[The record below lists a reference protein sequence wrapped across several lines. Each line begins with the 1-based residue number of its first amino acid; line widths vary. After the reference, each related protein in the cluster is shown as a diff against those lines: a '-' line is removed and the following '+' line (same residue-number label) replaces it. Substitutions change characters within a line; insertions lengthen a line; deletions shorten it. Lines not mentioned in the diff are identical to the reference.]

1 MMARTGFVTGAA
13 GFLGR
18 HLVEE
23 LERQGW
29 DITAFCRATDRTD
42 LLSSTVRIEIGDLT
56 APNRVREALPDHV
69 DAIFHLAGNTTTW
82 SKNAAAQFR
91 DNVDGTA
98 HLIEAALAK
107 HARRLIYTSSTSA
120 YGYQPGVRIDERN
133 TSNAPTRG
141 DNYGRSKLQAESLI
155 KQACVERGLSAVILN
170 PVNIVGA
177 YDTTNWSR
185 QLILPISK
193 GSLRVVPPGSATWI
207 SVHDVVKAHIA
218 AVDVEESGTNFVLGG
233 VEASFWEV
241 TNEIEAILGKPRSRH
256 ATSRSTLRL
265 LLLLSAAKG
274 LATRTEPE
282 LTLAKYQRAVGDL
295 LVDDRKAREVLGLE
309 RTTLHDML
317 AETIDWLQQAGKL
330 DQLESGQK
338 TRTLRGRPRP
348 ASDPLRGIV
357 WVEVNDEPNHVEL
370 FRNDAVRVYEAGI
383 DPGTATLYHH
393 HSLDTIYVVMAGGR
407 FRSEEPVHRKSS
419 TKLGRSVSLPTKLV
433 WGTRRALTGGTLEL
447 PAGTFLMQYHRAH
460 PLLHRVVALSDNAT
474 PIRMLGVELH
484 ATSHPSVLPTSSG
497 VRLEY
502 ADKHAR
508 TYRIQRGTGEW
519 TDSLRLTRGAVL
531 TIIAGTGVLSIEGT
545 QQHLAAGSV
554 SWIAPT
560 PSMRLG
566 NPSAATLNCFL
577 IVV

>member
-1 MMARTGFVTGAA
+1 MAQTGFVTGAA

-42 LLSSTVRIEIGDLT
+42 LLSSTVQIETGDLT
-56 APNRVREALPDHV
+56 DPNRVREALPDHV
-69 DAIFHLAGNTTTW
+69 DAIFHLAGNTSTW

-98 HLIEAALAK
+98 HVVEAALAK

-120 YGYQPGVRIDERN
+120 YGYQPGVRIDER
-133 TSNAPTRG
+133 TPSNAPTRG
-141 DNYGRSKLQAESLI
+141 DDYGKSKLQAESLV
-155 KQACVERGLSAVILN
+155 KQACAERGLSAVILN

-218 AVDVEESGTNFVLGG
+218 AIDVEESGTNFVLGG
-233 VEASFWEV
+233 AEASFREV
-241 TNEIEAILGKPRSRH
+241 TNEIEAILGKPRSRR
-256 ATSRSTLRL
+256 ATSRATLRL
-265 LLLLSAAKG
+265 LLLLSAAK
-274 LATRTEPE
+274 AFAARTEPE

-295 LVDDRKAREVLGLE
+295 LVDDRKAREILGLE

-317 AETIDWLQQAGKL
+317 AETIDWLQQAGTL
-330 DQLESGQK
+330 DQPESGQRS
-338 TRTLRGRPRP
+338 RTWPGSPGP
-348 ASDPLRGIV
+348 ASDPLRAIDC
-357 WVEVNDEPNHVEL
+357 VEVNDEPNHVEL
-370 FRNDAVRVYEAGI
+370 FRNDAVRVYEARI
-383 DPGTATLYHH
+383 EPGTGTLYHH
-393 HSLDTIYVVMAGGR
+393 HSLDTIYVIMAGGR
-407 FRSEEPVHRKSS
+407 FRSEEPVHQKSS
-419 TKLGRSVSLPTKLV
+419 TKLGRSVSLPTKLA
-433 WGTRRALTGGTLEL
+433 WGIRRALTGGTLQL
-447 PAGTFLMQYHRAH
+447 PAGTLLMQYHRAH
-460 PLLHRVVALSDNAT
+460 PLIHRVLASSDNAA

-484 ATSHPSVLPTSSG
+484 ATSHPSLLSTSSS

-502 ADKHAR
+502 ADKRAR
-508 TYRIQRGTGEW
+508 TYRIRLGTGEW
-519 TDSLRLTRGAVL
+519 TDSLQVAHGAVL
-531 TIIAGTGVLSIEGT
+531 TVTAGTGVLSIEDIE
-545 QQHLAAGSV
+545 QHLAEGSV
-554 SWIAPT
+554 TWIVPT
-560 PSMRLG
+560 PNMRLG
-566 NPSAATLNCFL
+566 NLSATTLNCLL

>member
-42 LLSSTVRIEIGDLT
+42 PLPSTVRIEIGDLT
-56 APNRVREALPDHV
+56 DPNRVREALPDHV
-69 DAIFHLAGNTTTW
+69 DAIFHLAGNTSTW

-98 HLIEAALAK
+98 HVIEAALAK
-107 HARRLIYTSSTSA
+107 HSQRLIYTSSTSA
-120 YGYQPGVRIDERN
+120 YGYQPGVRIDERT

-141 DNYGRSKLQAESLI
+141 DSYGKSKLQAESLI
-155 KQACVERGLSAVILN
+155 KHACAERGLSAVILN

-185 QLILPISK
+185 QLILPIAK

-207 SVHDVVKAHIA
+207 SVHDVVRAHIA
-218 AVDVEESGTNFVLGG
+218 AVAVEESGTNFVLGG
-233 VEASFWEV
+233 VEASFLEV
-241 TNEIEAILGKPRSRH
+241 TNEIEAILGKPRSRR
-256 ATSRSTLRL
+256 ATSKATLRL
-265 LLLLSAAKG
+265 LQLLTSAKG
-274 LATRTEPE
+274 LATGTEPE

-317 AETIDWLQQAGKL
+317 AESIDWLQQAGTL
-330 DQLESGQK
+330 DQSQSRQK
-338 TRTLRGRPRP
+338 TRTSPGHPGP
-348 ASDPLRGIV
+348 GSDPLRGIH

-370 FRNDAVRVYEAGI
+370 FRNDALRVYQARI
-383 DPGTATLYHH
+383 DPGTATHYHH
-393 HSLDTIYVVMAGGR
+393 HGLDTIYVIMAGGR
-407 FRSEEPVHRKSS
+407 FRSEEPVHQNSS
-419 TKLGRSVSLPTKLV
+419 TKLGRSVSLPTKLA
-433 WGTRRALTGGTLEL
+433 WGIRRALTGGTLQL
-447 PAGTFLMQYHRAH
+447 PAGTLLMQYHRAH
-460 PLLHRVVALSDNAT
+460 PLIHRVLASSDNAA

-484 ATSHPSVLPTSSG
+484 ATSHPSLLPTSSG

-502 ADKHAR
+502 ADEHAR
-508 TYRIQRGTGEW
+508 TYRIRRGTREW
-519 TDSLRLTRGAVL
+519 TDSLQVAHGAVL
-531 TIIAGTGVLSIEGT
+531 AVIAGTGVLSIEDT
-545 QQHLAAGSV
+545 EQQLAEGSV
-554 SWIAPT
+554 TWIAAT
-560 PSMRLG
+560 PNMRLG
-566 NPSAATLNCFL
+566 NPSATTLNCFL
-577 IVV
+577 VVV

>member
-56 APNRVREALPDHV
+56 DPNCVREALPDHV
-69 DAIFHLAGNTTTW
+69 DTIFHLAGNTTTW

-98 HLIEAALAK
+98 QIIEAAVAK

-120 YGYQPGVRIDERN
+120 YGYQPGVRMDERT

-141 DNYGRSKLQAESLI
+141 DNYGKSKLQAESLI
-155 KQACVERGLSAVILN
+155 KQACAERGLSAAILN
-170 PVNIVGA
+170 PVNILGP
-177 YDTTNWSR
+177 YDTSNWSR

-193 GSLRVVPPGSATWI
+193 GSLRVMPPGSATWI

-233 VEASFWEV
+233 VEASFLEV
-241 TNEIEAILGKPRSRH
+241 ANEIEAILGKPRSRH
-256 ATSRSTLRL
+256 ATSKATLRL
-265 LLLLSAAKG
+265 LLLLSCAKA

-317 AETIDWLQQAGKL
+317 AETIEWLQQAGTL
-330 DQLESGQK
+330 DQPASGQK
-338 TRTLRGRPRP
+338 MRTSPGRSEP
-348 ASDPLRGIV
+348 ASNPLRGID
-357 WVEVNDEPNHVEL
+357 WVEVNDEPHHVEL
-370 FRNDAVRVYEAGI
+370 FRNDAVRVYQARI
-383 DPGTATLYHH
+383 DPGAATLYHH
-393 HSLDTIYVVMAGGR
+393 HSLDTIYLIMAGGR
-407 FRSEEPVHRKSS
+407 LRSEEPVRQKSS

-433 WGTRRALTGGTLEL
+433 WGIRRALTFGTLQL

-460 PLLHRVVALSDNAT
+460 PLIHRVLASSENAM

-484 ATSHPSVLPTSSG
+484 ATSHPSVLSTSSG

-502 ADKHAR
+502 ADEHAR
-508 TYRIQRGTGEW
+508 TYRVQRGACEW
-519 TDSLRLTRGAVL
+519 TDILQLAHGAVL
-531 TIIAGTGVLSIEGT
+531 TVIAGTGVLSIEDT
-545 QQHLAAGSV
+545 EQHLPAGSV
-554 SWIAPT
+554 RWIAPT

-566 NPSAATLNCFL
+566 NPSAATLECFL
-577 IVV
+577 VVV

>member
-1 MMARTGFVTGAA
+1 MMARTAFVTGAA

-23 LERQGW
+23 LEGQGW

-42 LLSSTVRIEIGDLT
+42 LLSPTVRVELGDIT
-56 APNRVREALPDHV
+56 DRDRVRDALPDHV
-69 DAIFHLAGNTTTW
+69 DAMFHLAGNTSTW

-98 HLIEAALAK
+98 HVVEAALAK
-107 HARRLIYTSSTSA
+107 HAQRLIYTSSTSA
-120 YGYQPGVRIDERN
+120 YGYQPGVRIDERT

-141 DNYGRSKLQAESLI
+141 DNYGKSKLQAESLI
-155 KQACVERGLSAVILN
+155 KHACAERGLSAVILN

-207 SVHDVVKAHIA
+207 SVHDVVEAHIA
-218 AVDVEESGTNFVLGG
+218 AIDVGESGTNFVLGG
-233 VEASFWEV
+233 VEASFREV
-241 TNEIEAILGKPRSRH
+241 TYEIEAILGKSRSRR
-256 ATSRSTLRL
+256 ATSRATLRL
-265 LLLLSAAKG
+265 LLLLSSVKA
-274 LATRTEPE
+274 LVTRTEPE

-317 AETIDWLQQAGKL
+317 AETIDWLQQAGT
-330 DQLESGQK
+330 LEQPGSGQK
-338 TRTLRGRPRP
+338 TRTSPGRPGQ
-348 ASDPLRGIV
+348 ASGPLRAID

-370 FRNDAVRVYEAGI
+370 FRNDAVRVYQARIE
-383 DPGTATLYHH
+383 PGAATLYHH
-393 HSLDTIYVVMAGGR
+393 HSLDTIYVIMAGGR
-407 FRSEEPVHRKSS
+407 FRSEEPVHQKSS
-419 TKLGRSVSLPTKLV
+419 TKLGRSVSLPTKLA
-433 WGTRRALTGGTLEL
+433 WGIRRALTGGTLQL

-460 PLLHRVVALSDNAT
+460 PLIHRVVASSDNAA

-484 ATSHPSVLPTSSG
+484 ATSHPSLLSTRSG

-502 ADKHAR
+502 ADKRAR
-508 TYRIQRGTGEW
+508 TYRIRRGTGEW
-519 TDSLRLTRGAVL
+519 TDSLQVAHGAVL
-531 TIIAGTGVLSIEGT
+531 TVIAGTGVLSIEDT
-545 QQHLAAGSV
+545 ERHLAEGSV
-554 SWIAPT
+554 TWIAPT

-566 NPSAATLNCFL
+566 NPSATTLNCFL